1 MNNIEAIHNLIDQKF
16 AIQAEIEQL
25 TKKIARI
32 QEAIDLLDTPHFG
45 DMEFSTESI
54 NRLLE
59 THFNSI

>member
-32 QEAIDLLDTPHFG
+32 QEAIDLLDTPAFWRYG
-45 DMEFSTESI
+45 VFYRIYQSFTRDA
-54 NRLLE
+54 L
-59 THFNSI
+59 